1 MKYDIVIIGG
11 GPGGYVGAIVAAQEG
26 FNVALVERDA
36 LGGTCLNRGCIPTKS
51 WIQDSRLFHQ
61 AITSSVL
68 AGVEH
73 VSFNASRMLA
83 RKDQVVSTLVGGV
96 KGLLK
101 SNGVEVIKGTGQLI
115 EPRKIRVKGH
125 DGTVTKLEADYII
138 LATGSKPSVPPF
150 LNIDGKIVQTTDE
163 ALSSDS
169 IPKELVIV
177 GGGVIGMEMATIF
190 LNLGSSVTVIELL
203 SDILLTEDA
212 EVRKTMKQL
221 LINSK
226 VELHLKSAVQS
237 VKARDGRATVTF
249 KDENG
254 EVHQTTAD
262 RVLIATGRAPVMDG
276 LGVEELGIE
285 KDGPFIKAGPGY
297 ATSVKGIYAIGDL
310 IGGMMLAHKA
320 SAEAEALVTALA
332 SGKTAAA
339 IPWEQIPRCVWGL
352 TEMGAVGLT
361 EEQAQ
366 ETGQPVKVGKFSY
379 GASGAAQAYGKSVGF
394 AKIIGNRD
402 TGAILGAH
410 IIGEHATDMISEIVS
425 VMKMEGVVEDL
436 AEAVKPHPTLSE
448 TILEA
453 ALDWNGK
460 AIHSPRKR
468 R

>member
-1 MKYDIVIIGG
+1 MKYDIVIVGG

-61 AITSSVL
+61 IITSSVL
-68 AGVEH
+68 TGVEH
-73 VSFNASRMLA
+73 VSFNAARMLS

-96 KGLLK
+96 NGLLK
-101 SNGVEVIKGTGQLI
+101 SNGIEVFKGTGQLT
-115 EPRKIRVKGH
+115 EPGKIRVKGH
-125 DGTVTKLEADYII
+125 DGSLTRLESDYII

-150 LNIDGKIVQTTDE
+150 LKIDGKIVQTTDE

-169 IPKELVIV
+169 IPKKLVIV
-177 GGGVIGMEMATIF
+177 GGGVIGMEMATVF
-190 LNLGSSVTVIELL
+190 LNLGSSVTIIEML

-221 LINSK
+221 LAHSK

-237 VKARDGRATVTF
+237 VKTRNGQATVTF
-249 KDENG
+249 KNEKG
-254 EVHQTTAD
+254 EDQQITAD
-262 RVLIATGRAPVMDG
+262 KVLIATGRAPVTDG
-276 LGVEELGIE
+276 LGIE
-285 KDGPFIKAGPGY
+285 KLGIEKEGPFIKTGPGY
-297 ATSVKGIYAIGDL
+297 TTSVKGIFAIGDL

-320 SAEAEALVTALA
+320 SAEAEALVMALA
-332 SGKTAAA
+332 TGKTAAE
-339 IPWEQIPRCVWGL
+339 IPWELIPRCVWAL
-352 TEMGAVGLT
+352 TEIGAVGLT
-361 EEQAQ
+361 EEQAR
-366 ETGQPVKVGKFSY
+366 ESGQPIKVGKFSFS
-379 GASGAAQAYGKSVGF
+379 GSGAAQAYGKSVGF
-394 AKIIGNRD
+394 VKIIGNRD

-410 IIGEHATDMISEIVS
+410 IVGEHATDMISEIVS

-468 R
+468 